1 MSTEYHVTD
10 GIAVILLANPPV
22 NGLGYSTRVGIVESI
37 DRAVRD
43 PEVKGIVLSGSGKA
57 FSGGADMREFNNPKA
72 RRDPGLNTVLSVI
85 EDCPKPVV
93 AAIHSVAMGGGLEL
107 ALACHYRVG
116 IPGAQIA
123 LSEVRM
129 GLLPGAGG
137 TQRLPRVIGLE
148 RATNMIVTGASVNSV
163 ALKDSGLFDRFFDDE
178 LLGNAANFAREVAS
192 RSGPYP
198 RIRDRRVEHP
208 NPEAFLEFVRTSIVA
223 KQPNY
228 PAPLHALQA
237 VHAAVFQKFDDGLAQ
252 ERRSFLE
259 LMDGSVSKSLRHA
272 FFAERAAQRID
283 DLPEGTPLRT
293 IEKVAVLGG
302 GTMGTGIAMCFLNAG
317 IPVKLSETTDALAEK
332 AVATIRRNYEATVKK
347 GRLSQDVV
355 EKRMDLLQ
363 PVVGLKEIG
372 DTDLVVEAVFE
383 DMELKKAVFQELDAV
398 MKDGAILA
406 SNTSTLDLDAIANVV
421 SRPADVVGLHFFSP
435 ANVMRLLEV
444 VRGAK
449 TSPDVLATSMQV
461 AKRIGKVAVVS
472 GVCDGFIGNRM
483 IAKYG
488 QQAQLLVQQGA
499 YPEEVDRAVEA
510 FGMAMGPFRMS
521 DLAGNDISWAIRKR
535 RYAED
540 PSSPRSEVADRLCES
555 GRFGQ
560 KTGAGWYDYMAG
572 ERKPVPAQA
581 VKELLEAYW
590 TEKGVTRRK
599 FSQEEIVQRLI
610 FALVDEG
617 ARILEE
623 GIAARASD
631 IDLVYLNGY
640 GFPTWRG
647 GPMLYADTVGLY
659 SVARAMKQAGQT
671 PAKLIQ
677 SLVAEG
683 GRFNP

>member
-10 GIAVILLANPPV
+10 GVAVILLANPPV
-22 NGLGYSTRVGIVESI
+22 NGLGYSTRVGIVDSI
-37 DRAVRD
+37 DRAVKD
-43 PEVKGIVLSGSGKA
+43 PEVKAIVLSGAGKA

-72 RRDPGLNTVLSVI
+72 RRDPGLNTVLATI

-107 ALACHYRVG
+107 ALSCHYRVAV
-116 IPGAQIA
+116 PGAQIA

-137 TQRLPRVIGLE
+137 TQRLPRIIGLE
-148 RATNMIVTGASVNSV
+148 RATNMIVTGASVKSE
-163 ALKDSGLFDRFFDDE
+163 ALKDSGLFDRFFDGE
-178 LLGNAANFAREVAS
+178 LLGNAAEFAREVAS
-192 RSGPYP
+192 RPGPYP

-223 KQPNY
+223 KQPQY
-228 PAPLHALQA
+228 PAPQHALQA

-259 LMDGSVSKSLRHA
+259 LMEGSVSKSLRHA
-272 FFAERAAQRID
+272 FFAERAAQKID

-293 IEKVAVLGG
+293 IEKVSVLGG

-317 IPVKLSETTDALAEK
+317 IPVKLSETSEELGTK
-332 AVATIRRNYEATVKK
+332 AVGTIRRNYEATVKK
-347 GRLSQDVV
+347 GKLSQEVA
-355 EKRMDLLQ
+355 EKRMALLQ
-363 PVVGLKEIG
+363 PVVGLNDIG

-383 DMELKKAVFQELDAV
+383 DMELKKTVFRELDAV
-398 MKDGAILA
+398 MKKGAILA
-406 SNTSTLDLDAIANVV
+406 SNTSTLDLDAIADVV

-449 TSPDVLATSMQV
+449 TAPEVLATSMQI
-461 AKRIGKVAVVS
+461 AKRIGKIAVVS

-499 YPEEVDRAVEA
+499 YPEEVDRAVES

-521 DLAGNDISWAIRKR
+521 DLAGNDIGWAIRKR

-540 PSSPRSEVADRLCES
+540 PSAPRSEVADRLCEA

-560 KTGAGWYDYMAG
+560 KTGAGWYDYKAG
-572 ERKPVPAQA
+572 ERKPIPAPA

-590 TEKGVTRRK
+590 AEKGVTRRNY
-599 FSQEEIVQRLI
+599 SQDEIVQRLI
-610 FALVDEG
+610 YALVDEG
-617 ARILEE
+617 ARILDER
-623 GIAARASD
+623 IAARASD

-640 GFPTWRG
+640 GFPVWRG
-647 GPMLYADTVGLY
+647 GPMFYADTVGLY
-659 SVARAMKQAGQT
+659 SVARSMEQAGQA
-671 PAKLIQ
+671 PAARIQ
-677 SLVAEG
+677 NLVAESG
-683 GRFNP
+683 SFNS

>member
-22 NGLGYSTRVGIVESI
+22 NGLGYSTRLGIVDSI
-37 DRAVRD
+37 DRAVKD
-43 PEVKGIVLSGSGKA
+43 PEVTGIVLSGSGKA
-57 FSGGADMREFNNPKA
+57 FSGGADMREFNNPQA

-148 RATNMIVTGASVNSV
+148 RATNMIVTGASVKSEV
-163 ALKDSGLFDRFFDDE
+163 LKDSGLFDRFFDGE
-178 LLGNAANFAREVAS
+178 LLSNAADFAREVAS
-192 RSGPYP
+192 RPGPYP
-198 RIRDRRVEHP
+198 RIRDKRVEHQ

-228 PAPLHALQA
+228 PAPQHALQA
-237 VHAAVFQKFDDGLAQ
+237 IHAAVFQKFDDGLAQ

-272 FFAERAAQRID
+272 FFAERAAQKID

-317 IPVKLSETTDALAEK
+317 IPVKLSETTDTLAEK
-332 AVATIRRNYEATVKK
+332 AVATIRRNYETTVKK
-347 GRLSQDVV
+347 GKLSQDVV

-449 TSPDVLATSMQV
+449 TGPDVLATSMQI

-521 DLAGNDISWAIRKR
+521 DLAGNDIGWAIRKR

-560 KTGAGWYDYMAG
+560 KTSAGWYDYKAG

-659 SVARAMKQAGQT
+659 SVARAMEQAGQP

-677 SLVAEG
+677 SLAAEG

>member
-10 GIAVILLANPPV
+10 GVAVILLANPPV
-22 NGLGYSTRVGIVESI
+22 NGLGYSTRVGIVDSI
-37 DRAVRD
+37 DRAVKD

-72 RRDPGLNTVLSVI
+72 RRDPGLNTVLAAI

-93 AAIHSVAMGGGLEL
+93 AAIHTAAMGGGLEL
-107 ALACHYRVG
+107 ALACHYRVAV
-116 IPGAQIA
+116 PGAQIA

-137 TQRLPRVIGLE
+137 TQRLPRIIGLE
-148 RATNMIVTGASVNSV
+148 RATNMIVTGASVNSES
-163 ALKDSGLFDRFFDDE
+163 LKDSGLFDRFFDGE
-178 LLGNAANFAREVAS
+178 LIGNAAQFAREVAS
-192 RSGPYP
+192 RPGPYP

-208 NPEAFLEFVRTSIVA
+208 NPEPFLEFVRTSLVA
-223 KQPNY
+223 KQPQY
-228 PAPLHALQA
+228 PAPQHALQA

-259 LMDGSVSKSLRHA
+259 LMEGSVSKSLRHA
-272 FFAERAAQRID
+272 FFAERAAQKID
-283 DLPEGTPLRT
+283 GLPEGTPLRS
-293 IEKVAVLGG
+293 IDKVAVLGG

-317 IPVKLSETTDALAEK
+317 IPVKLSETNDELAAK
-332 AVATIRRNYEATVKK
+332 AVGTIRRNYEATVKK
-347 GRLSQDVV
+347 GKLSQEAA
-355 EKRMDLLQ
+355 EKRMALLQ
-363 PVVGLKEIG
+363 PVVGLTDIG

-383 DMELKKAVFQELDAV
+383 DMDLKKTVFRELDAV
-398 MKDGAILA
+398 MKKGAILA
-406 SNTSTLDLDAIANVV
+406 SNTSTLNLDAIADVV

-449 TSPDVLATSMQV
+449 TAPDVLATSMQI

-499 YPEEVDRAVEA
+499 YPEEVDRAVES
-510 FGMAMGPFRMS
+510 FGLAMGPFRMS
-521 DLAGNDISWAIRKR
+521 DLAGNDIGWAIRKR

-540 PSSPRSEVADRLCES
+540 PSAPRSEVADRLCEA

-560 KTGAGWYDYMAG
+560 KTGAGWYDYKAG
-572 ERKPVPAQA
+572 ERKPIPAQA

-590 TEKGVTRRK
+590 AEKGVSRRK
-599 FSQEEIVQRLI
+599 YSQDEIVQRLI
-610 FALVDEG
+610 YALVDEG

-647 GPMLYADTVGLY
+647 GPMFYADTVGLY
-659 SVARAMKQAGQT
+659 SVARAMEQAGQA
-671 PAKLIQ
+671 PAALIQ
-677 SLVAEG
+677 NLVAEG
-683 GRFNP
+683 SSFNS

>member
-10 GIAVILLANPPV
+10 GVAVILLANPPV

-37 DRAVRD
+37 DRAVKD

-72 RRDPGLNTVLSVI
+72 RRDPGLNAVLAAI

-93 AAIHSVAMGGGLEL
+93 AAIHTVAMGGGLEL
-107 ALACHYRVG
+107 AMACHFRVAV
-116 IPGAQIA
+116 PGAQIA

-137 TQRLPRVIGLE
+137 TQRLPRIIGLE
-148 RATNMIVTGASVNSV
+148 RATNMIVTGASVKSES
-163 ALKDSGLFDRFFDDE
+163 LKDSGLFDRFFDGD
-178 LLGNAANFAREVAS
+178 LLSNAADFAREVAS
-192 RSGPYP
+192 RPGPYP

-208 NPEAFLEFVRTSIVA
+208 NPEAFLEFVRTSLLA
-223 KQPNY
+223 KQPQY
-228 PAPLHALQA
+228 PAPQHALQA
-237 VHAAVFQKFDDGLAQ
+237 VRAAVFEKFDDGLAQ

-259 LMDGSVSKSLRHA
+259 LMEGSVSKSLRHA
-272 FFAERAAQRID
+272 FFAERAAQKID
-283 DLPEGTPLRT
+283 GLPEGTALRA
-293 IEKVAVLGG
+293 IDKVAVLGG

-317 IPVKLSETTDALAEK
+317 IPVKLSETNDELAAK
-332 AVATIRRNYEATVKK
+332 AAATIRRNYEATVKK
-347 GRLSQDVV
+347 GKLSQEAA
-355 EKRMDLLQ
+355 EKRMGLLQ
-363 PVVGLKEIG
+363 PVVGLQGIG

-383 DMELKKAVFQELDAV
+383 DMELKKTVFRELDAV
-398 MKDGAILA
+398 MKKGAILA
-406 SNTSTLDLDAIANVV
+406 SNTSTLDLDAIAAVV

-449 TSPDVLATSMQV
+449 TAPDVLATSMQI

-488 QQAQLLVQQGA
+488 QQAQLLVQHGA
-499 YPEEVDRAVEA
+499 YPEEIDRAVES

-521 DLAGNDISWAIRKR
+521 DLAGNDIGWAIRKR

-540 PSSPRSEVADRLCES
+540 PSAPRSEVADRLCEA

-560 KTGAGWYDYMAG
+560 KTGAGWYDYKAG
-572 ERKPVPAQA
+572 ERKPIPAQA

-590 TEKGVTRRK
+590 AEKGVSRRK
-599 FSQEEIVQRLI
+599 YSQDEIVQRLI

-640 GFPTWRG
+640 GFPIWRG
-647 GPMLYADTVGLY
+647 GPMFYADTVGLF
-659 SVARAMKQAGQT
+659 SVARAMEQAGQA
-671 PAKLIQ
+671 PAALIQ
-677 SLVAEG
+677 NLVAEG
-683 GRFNP
+683 GSFNS

>member
-22 NGLGYSTRVGIVESI
+22 NGLGYSTRLGIVDSI
-37 DRAVRD
+37 DRAVKD
-43 PEVKGIVLSGSGKA
+43 PEVTGIVLSGSGKA
-57 FSGGADMREFNNPKA
+57 FSGGADMREFNNPQA

-148 RATNMIVTGASVNSV
+148 RATNMIVTGASVKSEV
-163 ALKDSGLFDRFFDDE
+163 LKDSGLFDRFFDGE
-178 LLGNAANFAREVAS
+178 LLGNAADFAREVAG
-192 RSGPYP
+192 RPGPYP
-198 RIRDRRVEHP
+198 RIRDKRVEHQ

-228 PAPLHALQA
+228 PAPQHALQA
-237 VHAAVFQKFDDGLAQ
+237 IHAAVFQKFDDGLAQ

-272 FFAERAAQRID
+272 FFAERAAQKID

-317 IPVKLSETTDALAEK
+317 IPVKLSETTDTLAEK
-332 AVATIRRNYEATVKK
+332 AVATIRHNYEATVKK
-347 GRLSQDVV
+347 GKLSQDVV

-449 TSPDVLATSMQV
+449 TGPDVLATSMQI

-521 DLAGNDISWAIRKR
+521 DLAGNDIGWAIRKR

-560 KTGAGWYDYMAG
+560 KTSAGWYDYKAG

-659 SVARAMKQAGQT
+659 SVARAMEQAGQP

-677 SLVAEG
+677 SLAAEG

>member
-10 GIAVILLANPPV
+10 GVAVILLANPPV
-22 NGLGYSTRVGIVESI
+22 NGLGYSTRVGIVDSL
-37 DRAVRD
+37 DRAVKD

-72 RRDPGLNTVLSVI
+72 RRDPGLNTVLAAI

-107 ALACHYRVG
+107 ALACHYRVAV
-116 IPGAQIA
+116 PGAQIA

-137 TQRLPRVIGLE
+137 TQRLPRIIGLE
-148 RATNMIVTGASVNSV
+148 RATNMIVTGASVKSE
-163 ALKDSGLFDRFFDDE
+163 ALKDSGLFDRFFDGE
-178 LLGNAANFAREVAS
+178 LLGNAADFAREVAK
-192 RSGPYP
+192 RPGPYP
-198 RIRDRRVEHP
+198 RVRDRRVEHP

-223 KQPNY
+223 KQPQY
-228 PAPLHALQA
+228 PAPQHALKA

-259 LMDGSVSKSLRHA
+259 LMEGSVSRSLRHA
-272 FFAERAAQRID
+272 FFAERAAQKID

-293 IEKVAVLGG
+293 IDKVAVLGG

-317 IPVKLSETTDALAEK
+317 IPVKLSETSDELAAK
-332 AVATIRRNYEATVKK
+332 AVGTIRRTYEATVRK
-347 GRLSQDVV
+347 GKLSQDAAD
-355 EKRMDLLQ
+355 KRMALLQ

-383 DMELKKAVFQELDAV
+383 DMDLKKSVFRELDAV
-398 MKDGAILA
+398 MKQGAILA
-406 SNTSTLDLDAIANVV
+406 SNTSTLDLDAIAEVV

-449 TSPDVLATSMQV
+449 TAPDVLATSMQI

-499 YPEEVDRAVEA
+499 YPEDVDRAVES

-521 DLAGNDISWAIRKR
+521 DLAGNDIGWAIRKR

-540 PSSPRSEVADRLCES
+540 PSAPRSEVADRLCEA

-560 KTGAGWYDYMAG
+560 KTGAGWYDYQAG
-572 ERKPVPAQA
+572 ARKPIPAQA
-581 VKELLEAYW
+581 VKELLDAYW
-590 TEKGVTRRK
+590 AEKGVTRRRY
-599 FSQEEIVQRLI
+599 SQDEIVQRLI

-617 ARILEE
+617 ARILDE

-647 GPMLYADTVGLY
+647 GPMFYADTVGLY
-659 SVARAMKQAGQT
+659 SVARAMEQAGQT
-671 PAKLIQ
+671 PATLIQ
-677 SLVAEG
+677 DLVADG
-683 GRFNP
+683 GSFNS